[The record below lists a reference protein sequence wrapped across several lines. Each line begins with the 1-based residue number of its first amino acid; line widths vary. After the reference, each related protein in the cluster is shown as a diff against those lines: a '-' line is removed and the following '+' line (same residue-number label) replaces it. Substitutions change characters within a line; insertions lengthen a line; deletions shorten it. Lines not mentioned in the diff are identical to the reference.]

1 MLDVEG
7 IFAALNNTKK
17 LSSVIGKE
25 NELSKLTRYR
35 DTIKFLSVDIFYGDL
50 EKQDLVKRSINDMYG
65 YASSI
70 CQEAKTESPYLTEK
84 LAQSVKVLNALKEMA

>member
-1 MLDVEG
+1 MLDIEG

-50 EKQDLVKRSINDMYG
+50 EQKSLLRVLRS
-65 YASSI
+65 
-70 CQEAKTESPYLTEK
+70 
-84 LAQSVKVLNALKEMA
+84 